1 MLAVMEASQSTAGP
15 SNTNQV
21 PAVTPEEQ
29 AANAKDFLSSG
40 RTGRRNALADILNP
54 EQIIELRSI
63 SPSSVKSNETSN
75 KSENDEEDK
84 EENSLEVKEKKIH
97 SKEKKVSTKLKDSKK
112 NNEMIF
118 ETDATDLPDSI
129 ILINDEILQKTK

>member
-29 AANAKDFLSSG
+29 AANEKDFLSSG

-54 EQIIELRSI
+54 VQIIELNSI
-63 SPSSVKSNETSN
+63 SQNSVESNEKSH
-75 KSENDEEDK
+75 KSEDDEEDK
-84 EENSLEVKEKKIH
+84 EKNSLGVEDISKK
-97 SKEKKVSTKLKDSKK
+97 KKKSAKLKDSNKS
-112 NNEMIF
+112 NELIF
-118 ETDATDLPDSI
+118 ETDATDLPDSM